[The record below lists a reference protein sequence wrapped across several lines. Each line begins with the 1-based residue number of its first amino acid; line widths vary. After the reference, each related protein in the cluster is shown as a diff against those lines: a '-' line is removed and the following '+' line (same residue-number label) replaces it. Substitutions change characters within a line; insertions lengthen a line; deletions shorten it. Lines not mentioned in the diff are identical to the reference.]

1 MNRRE
6 IKAALCARVAVAT
19 RNMMADPK
27 KARTVVNELGLK
39 DTTAVR
45 QRILAACDELEDRWT

>member
-19 RNMMADPK
+19 RNMMADPR
-27 KARTVVNELGLK
+27 KARSVVDELGLK
-39 DTTAVR
+39 DTVAVR
-45 QRILAACDELEDRWT
+45 QRILAACDELEERWA

>member
-1 MNRRE
+1 MNKRE

-27 KARTVVNELGLK
+27 KARTVVYELGLK
-39 DTTAVR
+39 DTVAVR
-45 QRILAACDELEDRWT
+45 KRIVAACNELEERWI

>member
-19 RNMMADPK
+19 RTMMQDPR
-27 KARTVVNELGLK
+27 KARSVVAELGFK
-39 DTTAVR
+39 DTVAVR
-45 QRILAACDELEDRWT
+45 QRILAACDELEERWT

>member
-19 RNMMADPK
+19 RTMMQDPR
-27 KARTVVNELGLK
+27 KARSVVAELGLK
-39 DTTAVR
+39 DTVAVR
-45 QRILAACDELEDRWT
+45 NRILTACDELEERWT